1 MKKNQKKTTL
11 KKYPFISMMIL
22 LFLFGASVAQAQWG
36 RGYSRTDGPGF
47 QQELNLTRDQI
58 KEFNDLQSS
67 HLGEISAE
75 RQTLIQKQ
83 LETDRLFL
91 DDSPDASRLTA
102 LQKEIS
108 DLRARMDEKNLSY
121 QLKARK
127 LLTTE
132 QLTRVPSRCNFGFN
146 ARCYDRPAGNG
157 YGYGCNK
164 GSGRG
169 HGRGHRQGCR
179 W

>member
-1 MKKNQKKTTL
+1 MKKNQKKTTP
-11 KKYPFISMMIL
+11 KKYPLISMMIL

-36 RGYSRTDGPGF
+36 RGYCRTDWPGI
-47 QQELNLTRDQI
+47 QPGLSLTQDQI

-67 HLGEISAE
+67 HLEEISAV
-75 RQTLIQKQ
+75 RQTIVQKQ

-91 DDSPDASRLTA
+91 EASPDASRLSA

-108 DLRARMDEKNLSY
+108 DLQTRMDEKSLSY

-127 LLTTE
+127 LLTAE
-132 QLTRVPSRCNFGFN
+132 QLTRVPSGCNFGFN
-146 ARCYDRPAGNG
+146 ARCYDRPAG
-157 YGYGCNK
+157 YGC
-164 GSGRG
+164 GSGYGRG
-169 HGRGHRQGCR
+169 HGRGHRRGCR